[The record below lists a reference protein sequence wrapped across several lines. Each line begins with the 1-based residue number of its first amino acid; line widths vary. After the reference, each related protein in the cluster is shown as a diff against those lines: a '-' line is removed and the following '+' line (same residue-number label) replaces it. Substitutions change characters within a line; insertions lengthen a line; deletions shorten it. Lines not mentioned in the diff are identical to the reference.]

1 MGGGGGAG
9 GQFLI
14 GLQLLPLVQVV
25 KAGGSGGA
33 ITKSGNQAMYNIC
46 MILSSGECDICLG
59 LFKWY
64 GLYEQ
69 LNHLHGRLVHQL
81 VQFYYRLG

>member
-1 MGGGGGAG
+1 M
-9 GQFLI
+9 I

-46 MILSSGECDICLG
+46 MIRSCGECDTLIKTFAWASSSVTAYTSSLTICMHDS
-59 LFKWY
+59 Y
-64 GLYEQ
+64 IS
-69 LNHLHGRLVHQL
+69 
-81 VQFYYRLG
+81 